1 MTPTGKS
8 DLTSLPARS
17 IALALALWFG
27 CLPAIMYTRP
37 MQLSLTEMDMAR
49 SPLAEEEELEE
60 PSTLGSCTWSFSEPL
75 TKAAERSYRQA
86 DEQPIAA
93 SHQEV
98 ASPPPKRV

>member
-8 DLTSLPARS
+8 DLTSSLARS
-17 IALALALWFG
+17 IALALALWLG
-27 CLPAIMYTRP
+27 CLPAIMYSRP
-37 MQLSLTEMDMAR
+37 TQITLSEMDTAP

-60 PSTLGSCTWSFSEPL
+60 PSTFGSCTWSFSEPL
-75 TKAAERSYRQA
+75 TKSAERSYRQA

-93 SHQEV
+93 SHGEV